1 MKQFVLKASVLAV
14 ASVLA
19 GGASAGTITLGTNT
33 DADINVYA
41 NELNYDGSTT
51 GTTITT
57 ADTVDTLLGFGVS
70 SGQNRYARFVLSS
83 NAKFAAGFGANSF
96 IDATTL
102 GAGTTG
108 FGANAAANDGV
119 TIVSGGAVGNSCVVY
134 QVTGESTVGAGN
146 GAGDTVTWTYPNLN
160 VTSNATP
167 VTATYSLHETA
178 TSASC
183 ANIGTA
189 SGDTAL
195 LASPV
200 TGNIATFATSLTF
213 TAAPATVTADV
224 ATLYKQEVD
233 ATGGASDTLQTQLAT
248 LTTTLVGNFEAD
260 NSAVD
265 LADLATAAT
274 IAVTGDFSGI
284 GATPGTVTLSSAA
297 CNTPAVVATGT
308 VAADKQSVLFSGAA
322 ILPLYT
328 TPGTGSF
335 LCYNVDGLTA
345 IPVTSMSATPGFTAA
360 AGATLGSIAAAPSG
374 TVIRNGTI
382 LKVPFATG
390 RAGQGAWVQLTN
402 TSTNDAG
409 YTTECYNTTGASV
422 AGASGTVTAGMSSQI
437 YAGALCPFGSSS
449 AVMTFAVP
457 NGSVIGSF
465 VRQNTT
471 TGDVGIDG
479 VVGNQ

>member
-1 MKQFVLKASVLAV
+1 MKNFALKASVIAV
-14 ASVLA
+14 ASALA
-19 GGASAGTITLGTNT
+19 GAASAGTITLGNNA
-33 DADINVYA
+33 DVDINVYA

-57 ADTVDTLLGFGVS
+57 ADTVATTLGFGLS
-70 SGQNRYARFVLSS
+70 AGQNRYARVVLSS
-83 NAKFAAGFGANSF
+83 NAKFAAGFAANSF
-96 IDATTL
+96 IDTTTL

-119 TIVSGGAVGNSCVVY
+119 TIVSGGNVGERCVVY
-134 QVTGESTVGAGN
+134 QVTGLAVTGN
-146 GAGDTVTWTYPNLN
+146 AASDTVTWTYPNLN

-167 VTATYSLHETA
+167 VTATYTLHETA
-178 TSASC
+178 VSASC
-183 ANIGTA
+183 ATGTDA
-189 SGDTAL
+189 AV
-195 LASPV
+195 LATPV

-213 TAAPATVTADV
+213 TVAPATVTADV

-248 LTTTLVGNFEAD
+248 MTTSLVANNEAD

-274 IAVTGDFSGI
+274 VTVLGDFSGI
-284 GATPGTVTLSSAA
+284 GSTPGTVTLSSAA
-297 CNTPAVVATGT
+297 CNTPVVVSTGT
-308 VAADKQSVLFSGAA
+308 VAADKQSVVFSGGA

-328 TPGTGSF
+328 TPGTASF
-335 LCYNVDGLTA
+335 LCYNVDGVA
-345 IPVTSMSATPGFTAA
+345 EIPVASMTATPGFTAA

-374 TVIRNGTI
+374 TVIHNGTT
-382 LKVPFATG
+382 LKVPYAAG
-390 RAGQGAWVQLTN
+390 KAGQGAWVQLTN
-402 TSTNDAG
+402 TSINNAG
-409 YTTECYNTTGASV
+409 YTTACYNTSGASTV
-422 AGASGTVTAGMSSQI
+422 GAAGTVLAGRSAQI
-437 YAGALCPFGSSS
+437 YAGALCPAGSVS

-471 TGDVGIDG
+471 SGDMGLDG